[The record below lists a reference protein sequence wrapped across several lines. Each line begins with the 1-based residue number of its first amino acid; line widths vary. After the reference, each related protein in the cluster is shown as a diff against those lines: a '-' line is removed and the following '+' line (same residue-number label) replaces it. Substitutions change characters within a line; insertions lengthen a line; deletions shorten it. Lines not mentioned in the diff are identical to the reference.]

1 MSGCGPT
8 QTLYGTAVA
17 GAVDKLYG
25 KGPEGAHDTL
35 PVMRGGAGCGPSASL
50 RGGCGCMMGAAP
62 QPARKRAQTRK
73 MRGGY
78 PGCTGQPTMLRALG
92 IMAGGRRRQA
102 TSDKRSGQARKRGSR
117 KQSAG
122 ACGACSGLPRFL
134 RGGKYI
140 PTARN
145 KAALRK
151 WRAGKSIGF
160 TARSSLKAKG
170 LIPRSNGT
178 IRVSAKYK

>member
-1 MSGCGPT
+1 M

-25 KGPEGAHDTL
+25 KGPEGAQDTL

-62 QPARKRAQTRK
+62 QPARKRVHTRK

-92 IMAGGRRRQA
+92 IMAGGKRQ
-102 TSDKRSGQARKRGSR
+102 RSSR

-151 WRAGKSIGF
+151 WRASKSIGF

-178 IRVSAKYK
+178 VRVSAKYK